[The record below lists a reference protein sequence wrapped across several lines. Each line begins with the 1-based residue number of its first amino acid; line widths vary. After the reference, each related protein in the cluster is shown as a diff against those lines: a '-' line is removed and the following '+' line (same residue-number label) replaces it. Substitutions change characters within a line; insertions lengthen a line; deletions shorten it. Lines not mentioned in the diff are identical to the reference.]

1 MSVIVPAVLPQ
12 SREDLEEKLAL
23 FSKHTDADMVQ
34 IDVVDGRFAKPA
46 SWPYANGSKEFAA
59 MIARGETLPYLG
71 RFRYEVDL
79 MTSDP
84 EQVTGLWIAAG
95 VSRITVHAESTTYLP
110 KIITD
115 LVRKYGYDRDFAP
128 GLLSFG
134 LAIGIA
140 TDLALVEQ
148 YLEYLNYVQFMGIA
162 AIGKQGQPFDTRVI
176 QKIATFRKRHP
187 TVEIQVD
194 GGVTKQTAP
203 LLLAAGVDRLIVG
216 HVLLQAKDMR
226 EEYEELSAFAL
237 RYGTYE

>member
-140 TDLALVEQ
+140 
-148 YLEYLNYVQFMGIA
+148 